1 MPEPLYSDKDQPE
14 PWFWHPDV
22 QDIWWQVEE
31 LLKGTCKFHVITHTY
46 HYATREAAIE
56 DLKLAEAVVAARVT
70 RTHPCQ

>member
-1 MPEPLYSDKDQPE
+1 MPDPLYSDKDQPE

-22 QDIWWQVEE
+22 QDIWWQVAE
-31 LLKGTCKFHVITHTY
+31 LLKGTYKFHVVTETY

-56 DLKLAEAVVAARVT
+56 DLERAELIVQARCT